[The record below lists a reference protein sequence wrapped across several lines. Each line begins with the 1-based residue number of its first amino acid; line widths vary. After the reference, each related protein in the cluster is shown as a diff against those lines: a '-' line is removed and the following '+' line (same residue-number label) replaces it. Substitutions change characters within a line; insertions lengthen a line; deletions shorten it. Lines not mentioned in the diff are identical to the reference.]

1 MSTASDGARVHK
13 IEFSIATVDV
23 ISANGREHHMTKA
36 RKTKTVRQLAWAT
49 AFRITQ
55 HRSIPLVDRAHVTV
69 SIGWQPLKRTRDADN
84 LAPTVKAAIDG
95 FVDAGVFSN
104 DDDKHRLSTTYTTY
118 PRSEAGRVWL
128 RFEIEEAA

>member
-1 MSTASDGARVHK
+1 MTVHT
-13 IEFSIATVDV
+13 IEFSIPTTDV

-36 RKTKTVRQLAWAT
+36 RKTRHIRET
-49 AFRITQ
+49 ARTHASVIANG
-55 HRSIPLVDRAHVTV
+55 RYVVPLVERAHVTV

-118 PRSEAGRVWL
+118 PRSESGRVWF
-128 RFEIEEAA
+128 RFTINEVSA